1 MSIRRYGAGAY
12 LRAAFC
18 GFALL
23 GPLVAAPAWALELG
37 ELQQQPAAPGQAY
50 RAMVP
55 VGLSEAERQGY
66 LIVSAYALV
75 PNGAGGSSR
84 VPLTIQRQGGDS
96 DIHLVGGA
104 PLPGGTRVF
113 VTASSGAATATRS
126 YELAGA
132 PAPQQ
137 PHPTA
142 AAAPAPAPLSPPPP
156 VAVAAAPEAVPA
168 PAEPVSPDQP
178 PAVEPAR
185 PVPPPYDTA
194 PRRGARRDQ
203 GLYLRPEVELGY
215 EFGGDKLVEVEC
227 VNTNDNS
234 TSTPSLRAGSGL
246 IGGIGG
252 HLRPN
257 RHSPYDLR
265 LMFDYKY
272 QAACASV
279 NLQRFRFTLLP
290 SYWFGPRQRFW
301 AGAGLIYETGIK
313 FDGKNLPVEN
323 MPGATLGKVDFDDAV
338 GGTVQLGWWFVA
350 LDYNFLKYSKNGDH
364 LNANSVGLLFTY
376 GFDFR

>member
-12 LRAAFC
+12 LRSVSC

-23 GPLVAAPAWALELG
+23 APLLIAAPAVALELG
-37 ELQQQPAAPGQAY
+37 ELQQEPAAAGQAY

-55 VGLSEAERQGY
+55 VSLSEAERQGY

-84 VPLTIQRQGGDS
+84 MPLTIQRQGGDS
-96 DIHLVGGA
+96 DIHLLGGKA
-104 PLPGGTRVF
+104 LPGGTRIF
-113 VTASSGAATATRS
+113 VTASSGSATATRS
-126 YELAGA
+126 YELAGPSVPPQPQ
-132 PAPQQ
+132 PAP
-137 PHPTA
+137 
-142 AAAPAPAPLSPPPP
+142 AAAPAPAPMAPSPP
-156 VAVAAAPEAVPA
+156 VAAAPEAA
-168 PAEPVSPDQP
+168 PVELATPEPQ
-178 PAVEPAR
+178 PAVEPA
-185 PVPPPYDTA
+185 PPGPPPYDN
-194 PRRGARRDQ
+194 GKARRNARQDQ

-227 VNTNDNS
+227 LDTTDNS

-252 HLRPN
+252 HLRPS

-376 GFDFR
+376 GFDFH